1 VYQPSRHV
9 LRHAGRLWVV
19 ADQLGDDQARGLAS
33 RRVADE
39 LRSQIASG
47 RYPAGTALPS
57 YRQLAAEYKVA
68 VNTAMAAVHSLR
80 DEGLVVGKPNAAAYV
95 SDRPD
100 QADTKHELRSL
111 RTEVGD
117 LQRRLRQAGADFAA
131 IDDRLSDVMARLR
144 ALGG

>member
-1 VYQPSRHV
+1 MYQPSRHV

-19 ADQLGDDQARGLAS
+19 ADQLAGDQARGLAS

-95 SDRPD
+95 SDLAD

-117 LQRRLRQAGADFAA
+117 LQRQLRQAGADLVA

>member
-1 VYQPSRHV
+1 
-9 LRHAGRLWVV
+9 V

-95 SDRPD
+95 SDRPV
-100 QADTKHELRSL
+100 QTDTKHELRSL

-117 LQRRLRQAGADFAA
+117 LQRQLRQAGADLAA
-131 IDDRLSDVMARLR
+131 IGDRLSDVMARLR